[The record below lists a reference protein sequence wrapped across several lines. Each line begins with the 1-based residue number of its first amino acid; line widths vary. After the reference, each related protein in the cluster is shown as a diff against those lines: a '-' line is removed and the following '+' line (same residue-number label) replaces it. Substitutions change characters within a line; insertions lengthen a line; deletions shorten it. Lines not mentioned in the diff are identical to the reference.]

1 MGKVVPKQDV
11 LGEMARAIK
20 SQFKTVKSDGI
31 EIKVKSKSC
40 KAGEAVKYTEIIF
53 SFEWRGHYR
62 VTSKPVTLRVEDD
75 VCYLTE
81 MTTLWEH
88 KLLPWPRD
96 VAGARGREFPLSDPD
111 SLSKIKEA
119 VLEIIR
125 NSIKAS
131 IPVTQLSI
139 EAQQRTLDSMH
150 KFLEDLK
157 GF

>member
-1 MGKVVPKQDV
+1 MW
-11 LGEMARAIK
+11 LGPE
-20 SQFKTVKSDGI
+20 
-31 EIKVKSKSC
+31 
-40 KAGEAVKYTEIIF
+40 AGN
-53 SFEWRGHYR
+53 
-62 VTSKPVTLRVEDD
+62 
-75 VCYLTE
+75 
-81 MTTLWEH
+81 
-88 KLLPWPRD
+88 
-96 VAGARGREFPLSDPD
+96 FPLSDPD